1 MICIEDGNTRS
12 VAAAI
17 VTKQLLGTPDHLIG
31 VPVTIKNDDLDR
43 TFINLKLK
51 KCGTVFA
58 TSKSLAMLLK
68 ALKRDKIDA
77 RFSHVWVSLDD
88 FQKQKAEEKRRKQ
101 AAAEKKRQ
109 AAAKRKREAA
119 AEKKRLASAEKV
131 AKKRAKER
139 KREFEKLNFTEKF
152 VLEFVKPK
160 RNEKKLS
167 AITQEVTDEG
177 GWPAFF
183 FGLRINSVTV
193 ASSNTSVM
201 LDIREVSTKKIRV
214 ALNRVC
220 AISQSSWK
228 IKRSNPAFQS
238 GKAVGERCGVDYTP
252 VNRFVYSVAFY
263 SKKNYESRS
272 LKIK

>member
-167 AITQEVTDEG
+167 AITQEVTDEERQNATVQEEEEVHETDEERADREELD
-177 GWPAFF
+177 AF
-183 FGLRINSVTV
+183 GARDEVKRLGPVLENYLGV
-193 ASSNTSVM
+193 
-201 LDIREVSTKKIRV
+201 DIIKNI
-214 ALNRVC
+214 
-220 AISQSSWK
+220 K
-228 IKRSNPAFQS
+228 IKPSSKARS
-238 GKAVGERCGVDYTP
+238 GD
-252 VNRFVYSVAFY
+252 
-263 SKKNYESRS
+263 KK
-272 LKIK
+272 